1 MRRLV
6 WVAVGAV
13 GGILAYRRAQE
24 AIADA
29 REKGVV
35 ASAQQVGL
43 SAAHAL
49 TTAKT
54 MASGAKAA
62 TAAAVEART
71 APASGPGAAAAR
83 VLATAPTTRSQQG
96 A

>member
-13 GGILAYRRAQE
+13 GGIVVYRRAQE

-29 REKGVV
+29 RDKGVV

-43 SAAHAL
+43 SAAAAL
-49 TTAKT
+49 ATAKT
-54 MASGAKAA
+54 MASGARAA
-62 TAAAVEART
+62 TTAAVESRSSSQT
-71 APASGPGAAAAR
+71 GPGSAAAR
-83 VLATAPTTRSQQG
+83 ALTRSQRG